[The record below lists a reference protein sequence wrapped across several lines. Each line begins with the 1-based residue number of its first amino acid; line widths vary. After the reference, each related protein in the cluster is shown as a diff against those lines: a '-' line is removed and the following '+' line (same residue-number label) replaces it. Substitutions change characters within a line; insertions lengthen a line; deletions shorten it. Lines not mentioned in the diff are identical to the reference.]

1 MKNSRASLALALLA
15 AVILTAVFLPVEE
28 LLSAAQ
34 QWTEANQ
41 STALYFATGL
51 LVIGILLML
60 PASLMLMLAGFL
72 FGLARG
78 FAIVWIAGLVA
89 STLAFLLGRSIAR
102 PWMERRIQ
110 RKTTFIAIDRAIR
123 RKGFLVVL
131 LTRLV
136 MVLPYPALNYSL
148 GLTNVSLKDYL
159 LGTNIGMAPPMFLFV
174 YLGTTVSSIAA
185 IMSGDI
191 SLQRDEW
198 ATGILA
204 LVTVVAVVAVL
215 IRKAAAVLKEE
226 LTEASAD
233 RQES

>member
-1 MKNSRASLALALLA
+1 MKHSRASLALALLA

-28 LLSAAQ
+28 LLSGAQ

-41 STALYFATGL
+41 STALYFATGA

-102 PWMERRIQ
+102 PWIERRIQ
-110 RKTTFIAIDRAIR
+110 RKTTFVAIDRAIR

-131 LTRLV
+131 LARLV

-174 YLGTTVSSIAA
+174 YLGTTVSSITA

-198 ATGILA
+198 VTGILA
-204 LVTVVAVVAVL
+204 LLTVVAVVAVL

-233 RQES
+233 RQEP

>member
-1 MKNSRASLALALLA
+1 MKNTRASLALALLA

-28 LLSAAQ
+28 LLSGAQ
-34 QWTEANQ
+34 QWTDANQ
-41 STALYFATGL
+41 STALYFATGG

-110 RKTTFIAIDRAIR
+110 RKTTFIAIDRAIK

-148 GLTNVSLKDYL
+148 GLTNVSMKDYV

-174 YLGTTVSSIAA
+174 YLGTTVSNITA
-185 IMSGDI
+185 IMHGDI
-191 SLQRDEW
+191 SLQRAEW
-198 ATGILA
+198 VTGTLA
-204 LVTVVAVVAVL
+204 LVTVVAVIAVL

-226 LTEASAD
+226 LTEASTE